1 MQSLSCHYLMRQQ
14 VPMVFSLH
22 LVYLSTAACISEK
35 IKLGPCWRK
44 DFLRVKS
51 QAKITKCYFL
61 WVSAINM
68 QSLSGPPFDA
78 PTSTHGVFTSFS
90 LSRCCCLHFCRNKF
104 WFMLA
109 QGYFK
114 GQRSSI
120 IHKLQLFMTLCDMQS
135 SSGKLLDA
143 PSSTHCVV
151 TSFSL
156 SKCCCLH
163 FCRNKFGLL
172 LARGYFKGQR

>member
-1 MQSLSCHYLMRQQ
+1 
-14 VPMVFSLH
+14 
-22 LVYLSTAACISEK
+22 
-35 IKLGPCWRK
+35 
-44 DFLRVKS
+44 
-51 QAKITKCYFL
+51 
-61 WVSAINM
+61 
-68 QSLSGPPFDA
+68 
-78 PTSTHGVFTSFS
+78 
-90 LSRCCCLHFCRNKF
+90 
-104 WFMLA
+104 MLA

-135 SSGKLLDA
+135 STMVKWQLLDA
-143 PSSTHCVV
+143 PLSTHGVL

-172 LARGYFKGQR
+172 LARGYFKGQK